1 MVPSL
6 VKIVS
11 TFKDTDTKKISLI
24 QNKMDQTFFV
34 QRKMKHADYFVY
46 KALQE
51 HPMQGIPKIY
61 DVQIEEEWLVITEEF
76 IQADTLAELLPFSE
90 KEVVNIVCQ
99 LCDILMRLHQLKPPI
114 IHRDIK
120 PENIF
125 YQDGKIILFDFDI
138 ARFYDPSKTRDT
150 TLLGSVGYAAPEQF
164 GFAQTGV
171 QSDVY
176 SCGKLLQVLLTGRL
190 DQSVKGHFER
200 IIRKALSMDPKDR
213 FQSAA
218 QLKAELQEMRWIF
231 PGVNNRSRKGIIGS
245 WIGWILSVCIVL
257 SIDTQKNTSFEHD
270 NLYLIA
276 CFLVLALLELVICNR
291 HKVPKYDLSLVRWG
305 ILSLTYFLL
314 LVGGIGILTLFD
326 RMLSA

>member
-1 MVPSL
+1 MVPTL

-11 TFKDTDTKKISLI
+11 TFKDTDTKKIYLI

-46 KALQE
+46 KSLQE
-51 HPMQGIPKIY
+51 HPMKGIPKIY

-76 IQADTLAELLPFSE
+76 IQAPTLAELLPFSE
-90 KEVVNIVCQ
+90 KKAINIVCQ
-99 LCDILMRLHQLKPPI
+99 LCDILTFLHQLKPPI

-125 YQDGKIILFDFDI
+125 YKDGKVILFDFDI

-164 GFAQTGV
+164 GFSQTRV

-190 DQSVKGHFER
+190 DQSVKGRFER
-200 IIRKALSMDPKDR
+200 IIRKTLNMDPKDR

-218 QLKAELQEMRWIF
+218 QLKAELQEIGWIL
-231 PGVNNRSRKGIIGS
+231 PGINNRNRKGKVGS
-245 WIGWILSVCIVL
+245 WIGWIFSICVVL
-257 SIDTQKNTSFEHD
+257 SIDTQKNTSFKHD
-270 NLYLIA
+270 SLYLIA

-291 HKVPKYDLSLVRWG
+291 HKVQKYDLPFIRWG
-305 ILSLTYFLL
+305 ILSLMYFLL
-314 LVGGIGILTLFD
+314 LVIGIGILSLFD
-326 RMLSA
+326 MMLPA

>member
-11 TFKDTDTKKISLI
+11 TFKDTDTKKIYLI

-46 KALQE
+46 KSLQE

-76 IQADTLAELLPFSE
+76 IQAPTLAELLPFSE
-90 KEVVNIVCQ
+90 KEAVNIVCQ
-99 LCDILMRLHQLKPPI
+99 LCDILTFLHQFHPPI

-125 YQDGKIILFDFDI
+125 YQDGKVILFDFDI

-150 TLLGSVGYAAPEQF
+150 ILLGSVGYAAPEQF

-190 DQSVKGHFER
+190 DQSVKGRFER
-200 IIRKALSMDPKDR
+200 VIRKTLSMDPKDR

-218 QLKAELQEMRWIF
+218 QLKAELQE
-231 PGVNNRSRKGIIGS
+231 
-245 WIGWILSVCIVL
+245 IGWILSVCVVL
-257 SIDTQKNTSFEHD
+257 SIDTQKNTSFKHD
-270 NLYLIA
+270 SLYLIA

-291 HKVPKYDLSLVRWG
+291 HKVQKYDLPLIRWG
-305 ILSLTYFLL
+305 ILSLMYFLL
-314 LVGGIGILTLFD
+314 LVIGIGILSLFD
-326 RMLSA
+326 MMPSA